1 MTLSGGSNQ
10 NHHQEKEMEKG
21 KMLSEETLQIVD
33 KRSERQRRKG
43 KTNPSECQYPK
54 NSKET

>member
-33 KRSERQRRKG
+33 KRSERQRRIG
-43 KTNPSECQYPK
+43 KIYPFECIVPK
-54 NSKET
+54 NSTER